1 MSSYS
6 SDANG
11 PFVDGVFLPDFGL
24 GTGIAVW
31 GFRACASGHG
41 RCPPVTRGFD
51 EAFGARGPEAL
62 ADIMQLVRIFGFAG
76 RRQISIAM
84 PGCGRMTADELSM
97 AAMLAAAQ
105 AGHREERDA
114 HATWLFGCRPQ
125 PHVGDVV
132 DRIAHLFAEYEL
144 QMDRPDV
151 TVDIVNTPPDRVP
164 PALVA
169 LQGGRA

>member
-1 MSSYS
+1 M
-6 SDANG
+6 
-11 PFVDGVFLPDFGL
+11 DGVFLPDFGL

-41 RCPPVTRGFD
+41 KCPPVARGFD
-51 EAFGARGPEAL
+51 EAFGERGPEAL
-62 ADIMQLVRIFGFAG
+62 ADIMQLVRIFGSAG

-105 AGHREERDA
+105 AGHSDERDA

-132 DRIAHLFAEYEL
+132 DRIAQLFAEYEL

-151 TVDIVNTPPDRVP
+151 TVEVLDTPLAHVP

-169 LQGGRA
+169 LEGGRA